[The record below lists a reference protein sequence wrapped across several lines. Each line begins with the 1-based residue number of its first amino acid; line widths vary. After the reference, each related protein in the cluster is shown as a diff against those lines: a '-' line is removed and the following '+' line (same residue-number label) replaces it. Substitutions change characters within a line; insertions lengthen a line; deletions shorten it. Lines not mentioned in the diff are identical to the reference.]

1 MNPETPAPRR
11 RLAAPVR
18 VVRRVLA
25 PAGLELEGQ
34 LASLRQE
41 LADLRAADD
50 EVRAELAL
58 ERERAGELTGRLAR
72 LEEALGGPD
81 GQSLRELASEVTRLR
96 EGLHEER
103 RLQLRVAE
111 LTDLVTE
118 LVLPLH
124 DREIDP
130 AALRRLRPDT
140 L

>member
-1 MNPETPAPRR
+1 MSPETPAPRR
-11 RLAAPVR
+11 RLAAPAR

-34 LASLRQE
+34 LASLRE
-41 LADLRAADD
+41 EFADLRAADD
-50 EVRAELAL
+50 ELRAELAL
-58 ERERAGELTGRLAR
+58 ERERTRELTERLAR

-81 GQSLRELASEVTRLR
+81 AQALRGLASEVTRLR

>member
-11 RLAAPVR
+11 RLAAPAR

-34 LASLRQE
+34 LASLRE
-41 LADLRAADD
+41 EFADLRAAD
-50 EVRAELAL
+50 EELRAELAL
-58 ERERAGELTGRLAR
+58 ERERTRELTERLTR
-72 LEEALGGPD
+72 LEEVLGGPD
-81 GQSLRELASEVTRLR
+81 GQSLRELATEVARLR

>member
-25 PAGLELEGQ
+25 PAGLEVEVQ
-34 LASLRQE
+34 LASVRLE

-50 EVRAELAL
+50 EVRVELAL
-58 ERERAGELTGRLAR
+58 DQERAGRLTGRLAR
-72 LEEALGGPD
+72 HEEALGGPD
-81 GQSLRELASEVTRLR
+81 GRSLRELASEVTRLR

-130 AALRRLRPDT
+130 AVLRRLRPDT